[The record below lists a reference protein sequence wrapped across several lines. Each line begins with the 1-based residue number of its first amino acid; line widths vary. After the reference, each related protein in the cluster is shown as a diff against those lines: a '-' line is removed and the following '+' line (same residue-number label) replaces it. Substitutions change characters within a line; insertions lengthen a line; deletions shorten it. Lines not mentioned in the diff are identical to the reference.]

1 MNSLSSRDDFLI
13 ASLNPLPPQD
23 YLLIAHLNPEESEA
37 VLTGGRT
44 RQEVGAEAERAES
57 FGETGSGNQRSDS
70 RTRARY
76 GLNSVELRRAARA
89 PIFCEDGDPK
99 EGADYWTSSNQ
110 IQDDWLSND
119 PFREILL
126 RMTRKPRPHQ
136 FIGLMGK
143 RSMANAQITR
153 KRHKLNS
160 FVGLMGKRSQEE
172 PESYEWSTIQMNDQR
187 R

>member
-1 MNSLSSRDDFLI
+1 IMKLLLLPLLMAFL
-13 ASLNPLPPQD
+13 
-23 YLLIAHLNPEESEA
+23 A
-37 VLTGGRT
+37 VA
-44 RQEVGAEAERAES
+44 QV
-57 FGETGSGNQRSDS
+57 
-70 RTRARY
+70 
-76 GLNSVELRRAARA
+76 
-89 PIFCEDGDPK
+89 FCEEIGPK
-99 EGADYWTSSNQ
+99 EELDYWTSSSQ
-110 IQDDWLSND
+110 MQDGWLSSD

-153 KRHKLNS
+153 KRHKINS

-172 PESYEWSTIQMNDQR
+172 PDSYEWSTIQTYDKR

>member
-1 MNSLSSRDDFLI
+1 MKLLLF
-13 ASLNPLPPQD
+13 PL
-23 YLLIAHLNPEESEA
+23 LVAFCAVARVCSEE
-37 VLTGGRT
+37 
-44 RQEVGAEAERAES
+44 
-57 FGETGSGNQRSDS
+57 N
-70 RTRARY
+70 
-76 GLNSVELRRAARA
+76 
-89 PIFCEDGDPK
+89 DPK
-99 EGADYWTSSNQ
+99 EEVDYWTSSQ
-110 IQDDWLSND
+110 QLQDGWLSND

-153 KRHKLNS
+153 KRHKVNS

-172 PESYEWSTIQMNDQR
+172 PESYEWSTIQTYDKR